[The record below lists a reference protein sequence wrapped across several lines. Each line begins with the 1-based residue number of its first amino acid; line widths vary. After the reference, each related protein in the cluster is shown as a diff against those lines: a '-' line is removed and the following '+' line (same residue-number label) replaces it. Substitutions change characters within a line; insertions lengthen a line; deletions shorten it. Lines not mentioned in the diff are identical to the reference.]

1 MYIHEIYMYPYL
13 YIIFTN
19 LCIHTRVNHTRT
31 PTRRSPFE
39 GSSALNKGSHTI
51 FLGIVWV
58 CVCGY
63 DKRENYFIPQGGAES
78 LSSLARTHNHKTLGG
93 IFIGGAGR
101 MYLISIIY

>member
-1 MYIHEIYMYPYL
+1 MYPYL

-39 GSSALNKGSHTI
+39 GSSALKKGSRTI
-51 FLGIVWV
+51 FLGIV

-63 DKRENYFIPQGGAES
+63 DKRENYFIQQGGAES
-78 LSSLARTHNHKTLGG
+78 LPLWPART
-93 IFIGGAGR
+93 
-101 MYLISIIY
+101 IIKP